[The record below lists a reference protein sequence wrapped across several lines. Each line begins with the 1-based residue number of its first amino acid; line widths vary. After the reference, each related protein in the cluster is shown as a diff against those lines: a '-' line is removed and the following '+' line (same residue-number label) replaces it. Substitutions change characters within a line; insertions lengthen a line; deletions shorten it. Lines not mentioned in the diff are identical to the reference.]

1 MEYLVGILLGFIVAA
16 VGTFFGLDRERS
28 FYSTI
33 LIVVASYYALF
44 ATMGASNGTLG
55 IECSVGVGFLVLAL
69 VGFKKSMWLV
79 AVGIVGHGV
88 FDGAHHLFIEN
99 SGMPVWWP
107 GFCGTIDI
115 VMGSYLAGRLWIKRR
130 SGSQPVTVTFAAG
143 THKAHRALR

>member
-1 MEYLVGILLGFIVAA
+1 MEYLVGILLGLVVAA

-28 FYSTI
+28 FYSTV

-44 ATMGASNGTLG
+44 GVMGASSRTLG
-55 IECSVGVGFLVLAL
+55 IEIMVGFVFLVLAL

-79 AVGIVGHGV
+79 AAGIVGHGM

-99 SGMPVWWP
+99 PGTPVWWP

-115 VMGSYLAGRLWIKRR
+115 VMGGYLAARLWMTADRTDTAPSTR
-130 SGSQPVTVTFAAG
+130 HSSFTLQSP
-143 THKAHRALR
+143 LR